1 MKRRH
6 FFIAGPCVIE
16 PGTLTLEIAERLK
29 DISERFNIEMIFKAS
44 FDKANRTSV
53 DSYRGVGLN
62 KGLEVLSRVKEVT
75 GLPVTTDIHV
85 PTQARPVADVVDV
98 IQIPAFLCR
107 QTDMLVEAAKTG
119 KTVNIK
125 KGQFMSPDS
134 VKFAAEKVKKSGNE
148 NIILTDRGTMFGY
161 GDLIVDFRSVPV
173 MKKTGF
179 PVVLDITHS
188 LQRPNQ
194 SSGITGGQPEL
205 IETIGRAGTAAGVDG
220 IFMETHPNPAEAKS
234 DGANMLP
241 LNKTEALLFGLT
253 EIRKTII
260 NLQLSY

>member
-125 KGQFMSPDS
+125 KGQFMAPWDMRY
-134 VKFAAEKVKKSGNE
+134 AMEKVYSTGNKNVWITE
-148 NIILTDRGTMFGY
+148 RGSMFGY
-161 GDLIVDFRSVPV
+161 NNLVVDFRGIRI
-173 MKKTGF
+173 MKTF
-179 PVVLDITHS
+179 APVVVYDVTHS
-188 LQRPNQ
+188 MQLPG
-194 SSGITGGQPEL
+194 SSKTSGGTREYAKYL
-205 IETIGRAGTAAGVDG
+205 AYAAAAAGVDG
-220 IFMETHPNPAEAKS
+220 LFFEVHPQPEKALS
-234 DGANMLP
+234 DASVMLS
-241 LNKTEALLFGLT
+241 LDEF
-253 EIRKTII
+253 ERII
-260 NLQLSY
+260 PPILEHWHIYDSYEEDS